1 MKKLL
6 LGVAAIA
13 TMALAAPAFA
23 HDEDDQFTVDSY
35 SSLVQMDQHI
45 REGIQHGMSDGS
57 LTRRE
62 ARYFYRQLQDIRY
75 LAQSEE
81 QNDEFD
87 PDEINARLRILH
99 DRLHEAHDQGH
110 ARLNSDWNYSYSG
123 RQSYYPGYYGR

>member
-13 TMALAAPAFA
+13 TLALAAPAFA
-23 HDEDDQFTVDSY
+23 HDEDDQWRVDSY

-62 ARYFYRQLQDIRY
+62 ARYFYRQLQDIRNR
-75 LAQSEE
+75 AQWED
-81 QNDEFD
+81 QNDAFD
-87 PDEINARLRILH
+87 PDDINARLQRLH
-99 DRLHEAHDQGH
+99 DRIHDAHEEGH
-110 ARLNSDWNYSYSG
+110 EQLNNDWNSYSNG
-123 RQSYYPGYYGR
+123 YGYYHGRR